1 MFDLTKNDLS
11 VAAEAGYE
19 FELMLPTGEPTGAFI
34 TVRGEQSPAVRAY
47 GRKMFNVYQQ
57 KQKIAKRK
65 GRDSDD
71 IDLDEAED
79 MAVETAFVRMIGWKG
94 IAENGKAVEFNA
106 DNAKRILKQHSWIRE
121 AIMEESS
128 NLHNFRVE

>member
-19 FELMLPTGEPTGAFI
+19 FELMLPTGESTGAFI
-34 TVRGEQSPAVRAY
+34 TVRGEQSPAVKAY
-47 GRKMFNVYQQ
+47 GRKMFNLYQQ

-65 GRDSDD
+65 GKEDD
-71 IDLDEAED
+71 LDLDEAED
-79 MAVETAFVRMIGWKG
+79 MSVDTAFVRMIGWRE

-121 AIMEESS
+121 EVMNESS
-128 NLHNFRVE
+128 NLMNFRPD

>member
-34 TVRGEQSPAVRAY
+34 TVRGEQSPAVKAY
-47 GRKMFNVYQQ
+47 GRKMFNMYQQ

-65 GRDSDD
+65 GKEDEL
-71 IDLDEAED
+71 DLDEAED
-79 MAVETAFVRMIGWKG
+79 MQIETAFVRMIGWKG
-94 IAENGKAVEFNA
+94 LAEAGKAVEFTPE
-106 DNAKRILKQHSWIRE
+106 NAKRILRQHSWIRE
-121 AIMEESS
+121 EVMNESS
-128 NLHNFRVE
+128 NLMNFRPE